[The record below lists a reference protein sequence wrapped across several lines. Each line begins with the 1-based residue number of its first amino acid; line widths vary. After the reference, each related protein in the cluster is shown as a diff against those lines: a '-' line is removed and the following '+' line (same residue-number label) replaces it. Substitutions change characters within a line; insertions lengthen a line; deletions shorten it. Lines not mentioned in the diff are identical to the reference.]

1 MQISAKYVY
10 TISRKVRNLKYL
22 VTFKKLRV
30 AEGRMRRLHQVTFT
44 IFGIGNSVPI
54 LF

>member
-22 VTFKKLRV
+22 VTFKKV
-30 AEGRMRRLHQVTFT
+30 ESGR
-44 IFGIGNSVPI
+44 G
-54 LF
+54 